1 MHDAVRGAG
10 NRFDPVCCSSLQ
22 YVPLYGT
29 LWGMAV
35 VSDQADPL
43 LLTADAVD
51 ARLAQHGIGPLKLYN
66 SATRHAL
73 LSLPPF
79 VQALLQ
85 QDARPIEVGEEL
97 LPHTAQPYRL
107 VAA

>member
-1 MHDAVRGAG
+1 M
-10 NRFDPVCCSSLQ
+10 
-22 YVPLYGT
+22 PLYGT

-79 VQALLQ
+79 V
-85 QDARPIEVGEEL
+85 
-97 LPHTAQPYRL
+97 
-107 VAA
+107 

>member
-43 LLTADAVD
+43 LLTAAAVD
-51 ARLAQHGIGPLKLYN
+51 FGPENAFARNQFFGVV
-66 SATRHAL
+66 
-73 LSLPPF
+73 
-79 VQALLQ
+79 VQRQ
-85 QDARPIEVGEEL
+85 RE
-97 LPHTAQPYRL
+97 
-107 VAA
+107 

>member
-1 MHDAVRGAG
+1 
-10 NRFDPVCCSSLQ
+10 
-22 YVPLYGT
+22 
-29 LWGMAV
+29 MAV
-35 VSDQADPL
+35 ASDRADPL
-43 LLTADAVD
+43 LLSAEAVD
-51 ARLAQHGIGPLKLYN
+51 TRLAQHGIGPLKLYN

-85 QDARPIEVGEEL
+85 QDARPIDVGEEL
-97 LPHTAQPYRL
+97 LPHIAQPYRL

>member
-1 MHDAVRGAG
+1 MVHDAVRGAG

-35 VSDQADPL
+35 ASDRADPL
-43 LLTADAVD
+43 LLSAEAVD
-51 ARLAQHGIGPLKLYN
+51 TRLAQHGIGPLKLYN

-73 LSLPPF
+73 LSLLPF
-79 VQALLQ
+79 VQALLR
-85 QDARPIEVGEEL
+85 QDARL
-97 LPHTAQPYRL
+97 D
-107 VAA
+107 

>member
-1 MHDAVRGAG
+1 
-10 NRFDPVCCSSLQ
+10 
-22 YVPLYGT
+22 
-29 LWGMAV
+29 MAV

-73 LSLPPF
+73 LSLLPF
-79 VQALLQ
+79 VQALLR
-85 QDARPIEVGEEL
+85 QDARL
-97 LPHTAQPYRL
+97 D
-107 VAA
+107 

>member
-1 MHDAVRGAG
+1 MSSSCGSS
-10 NRFDPVCCSSLQ
+10 CCSSQ
-22 YVPLYGT
+22 QGGT
-29 LWGMAV
+29 CG
-35 VSDQADPL
+35 SG
-43 LLTADAVD
+43 D

-85 QDARPIEVGEEL
+85 QDARPIDVGEEL
-97 LPHTAQPYRL
+97 LPHTTQPYRL